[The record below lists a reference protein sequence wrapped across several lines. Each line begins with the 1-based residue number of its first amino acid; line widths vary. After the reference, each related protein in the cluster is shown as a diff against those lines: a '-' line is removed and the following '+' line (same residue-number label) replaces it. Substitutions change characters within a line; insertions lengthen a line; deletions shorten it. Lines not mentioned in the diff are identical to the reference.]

1 MGSLTTAGEALH
13 PTGFR
18 PQVWKGAAERCRLME
33 HQLPAT
39 HQALQAPEPVTGSSA
54 AVVWT
59 PAPSGVAAPRAS
71 HSEGWCGADTNCN
84 EPECLFTTK
93 TCPCNTPSW
102 PGTVGVEVLLGPV
115 AFVSEETL
123 KSTLQEGP
131 NSPSPVQAGRVPVPA
146 ERGVRLAPA
155 TGSPLSG
162 RPLCAAPHRSRLD
175 EGGGRT

>member
-13 PTGFR
+13 PTGFS

-102 PGTVGVEVLLGPV
+102 PGTAGVVGASGLCVRGDAEKHAPGRAQRPFASAGWQGSGTSRAWCTAGSCDGQPPKWQAIVC
-115 AFVSEETL
+115 
-123 KSTLQEGP
+123 
-131 NSPSPVQAGRVPVPA
+131 SPSQKPFG
-146 ERGVRLAPA
+146 
-155 TGSPLSG
+155 
-162 RPLCAAPHRSRLD
+162 
-175 EGGGRT
+175 